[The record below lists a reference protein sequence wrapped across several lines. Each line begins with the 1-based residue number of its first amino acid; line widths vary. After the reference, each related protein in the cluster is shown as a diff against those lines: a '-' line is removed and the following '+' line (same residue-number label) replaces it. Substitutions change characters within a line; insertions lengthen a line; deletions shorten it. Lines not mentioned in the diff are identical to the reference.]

1 MFDDVLK
8 KKLETRRLV
17 AVLVVDNADDA
28 VPLAHALLKGGVDI
42 MELTLRTPAA
52 LDALKRIVAE
62 VPEMTAGIGTILT
75 PAQAS
80 AAKKAGAAF
89 GVSPGLNP
97 RVLQAARDE
106 GLSFAPGILTPSDIE
121 QALEF
126 DCRLMKLFPAE
137 ISGGLKY
144 LKNISAPYAHLG
156 IKYIPL
162 GGLTLDNMGS
172 YLDDPL
178 IAAIGGSWLAPRE
191 TIKAGDWQTIENNA
205 RNARARAG

>member
-1 MFDDVLK
+1 MFDKALK
-8 KKLETRRLV
+8 NKLETRRLV
-17 AVLVVDNADDA
+17 AVLVVDDVEDA

-75 PAQAS
+75 TAQVR

-97 RVLQAARDE
+97 HIMQAARDE

-126 DCRLMKLFPAE
+126 DCRLLKLFPAE

-144 LKNISAPYAHLG
+144 LKNIAAPYAHLG

-162 GGLTLDNMGS
+162 GGLTLDNMAT
-172 YLDDPL
+172 YLNDPL
-178 IAAIGGSWLAPRE
+178 IAAIGGSWLAPRD
-191 TIKAGDWQTIENNA
+191 TIKAGDWATIENNA
-205 RNARARAG
+205 REARARAG